1 MPKPARKKRR
11 SSGPLVG
18 ARGSRVSTGGNGVTR
33 GPLPI
38 VDCGGTWLK
47 GARVDGRG
55 TLSGRER
62 RPTEAHRGIPAVVE
76 NLAALVRDLGTG
88 RQVAAAGIAMPGS
101 VDAARGIVHQSPN
114 FPGVRE
120 FALGPLLATKIGARV
135 VVENDAKAYAIGE
148 MWKGAARPYR
158 SFLCLTL
165 GTGLGGA
172 AVLDGRLWRGAHNMA
187 GELGHTP
194 LHADGPACTCGS
206 RGCLEVYVS
215 ARGLQRAYETAL
227 ADGKRTSMA
236 SPEPTPEEMAQAAR
250 EGDPAAKEA
259 WEALGRRL
267 GAGIAGLLN
276 GFDVEA
282 VVVGGG
288 LSTGWDLFGESARQQ
303 VRARAFR
310 LVAEKAVIVPGEL
323 GDDAGVIGMARLARA
338 RLEGKPL

>member
-1 MPKPARKKRR
+1 MSRIRK
-11 SSGPLVG
+11 
-18 ARGSRVSTGGNGVTR
+18 TGR
-33 GPLPI
+33 GPASGTWKVLAV

-62 RPTEAHRGIPAVVE
+62 RPTGADRGIGAVAE
-76 NLAALVRDLGTG
+76 SLAALVKDLAGG
-88 RQVAAAGIAMPGS
+88 RRAAAGIAMPGS

-114 FPGVRE
+114 LPGIRE
-120 FALGPLLATKIGARV
+120 FALGPLLAAKVGAPV
-135 VVENDAKAYAIGE
+135 VIENDAKAYAVGE

-194 LHADGPACTCGS
+194 LQVDGPPCTCGS

-215 ARGLQRAYETAL
+215 ARGLRRAFEAAK
-227 ADGKRTSMA
+227 ADGKKTSVTA
-236 SPEPTPEEMAQAAR
+236 AEPTPEELAGAAR
-250 EGDPAAKEA
+250 GGDPAAREA
-259 WEALGRRL
+259 WEILGRRL

-276 GFDVEA
+276 SFDVEA

-288 LSTGWDLFGESARQQ
+288 LSTGWDLFGEAARQQ

-310 LVAEKAVIVPGEL
+310 LVAERAAIVPAEL
-323 GDDAGVIGMARLARA
+323 GDDAGVLGMAKLTRA
-338 RLEGKPL
+338 RLEGRPL

>member
-1 MPKPARKKRR
+1 M
-11 SSGPLVG
+11 
-18 ARGSRVSTGGNGVTR
+18 
-33 GPLPI
+33 
-38 VDCGGTWLK
+38 
-47 GARVDGRG
+47 DGRG
-55 TLSGRER
+55 TLGGRER
-62 RPTEAHRGIPAVVE
+62 RPTGAGRGIGAVVE
-76 NLAALVRDLGTG
+76 NLAAIVRDLAAG
-88 RQVAAAGIAMPGS
+88 REAAAVGSGIVRREGPKGPSDPFTFPAAAGIAMPGS

-114 FPGVRE
+114 FPDVRE
-120 FALGPLLATKIGARV
+120 FALGPLLATKVGAPV
-135 VVENDAKAYAIGE
+135 VVENDAKAYAVGE

-194 LHADGPACTCGS
+194 LQVDGPPCTCGS
-206 RGCLEVYVS
+206 RGCLEVYVR
-215 ARGLQRAYETAL
+215 ARGLQRGFESAKS
-227 ADGKRTSMA
+227 DGKRSSVA
-236 SPEPTPEEMAQAAR
+236 SAEPTPEELAKAAR

-259 WEALGRRL
+259 WETLGRRL

-276 GFDVEA
+276 SFDVEA

-310 LVAEKAVIVPGEL
+310 LVAERAAIVPAEL
-323 GDDAGVIGMARLARA
+323 GDDAGVLGMAKLTRA
-338 RLEGKPL
+338 RLGGEPL

>member
-1 MPKPARKKRR
+1 MPRARKA
-11 SSGPLVG
+11 V
-18 ARGSRVSTGGNGVTR
+18 ARGS
-33 GPLPI
+33 LPI

-47 GARVDGRG
+47 GARVDSRG
-55 TLSGRER
+55 VLGGRER
-62 RPTEAHRGIPAVVE
+62 RPTGADRGIGAVVE
-76 NLAALVRDLGTG
+76 NLAALVKDLAGG
-88 RQVAAAGIAMPGS
+88 RKVGAAGIAMPGS

-120 FALGPLLATKIGARV
+120 FALGPLLATKVEAKVI
-135 VVENDAKAYAIGE
+135 VENDAKAYAVGE

-194 LHADGPACTCGS
+194 LHADGPPCTCGS

-215 ARGLQRAYETAL
+215 ARGLQRAFETAK
-227 ADGKRTSMA
+227 ADGKHTSVA
-236 SPEPTPEEMAQAAR
+236 SAEPTPEELARAAR
-250 EGDPAAKEA
+250 EGDPAAREA

-276 GFDVEA
+276 AFDVEA

-303 VRARAFR
+303 VGARAFR
-310 LVAEKAVIVPGEL
+310 LVAEKAAIVPAQL
-323 GDDAGVIGMARLARA
+323 GDDAGVIGMALLARS

>member
-1 MPKPARKKRR
+1 MPKAVKR
-11 SSGPLVG
+11 VG
-18 ARGSRVSTGGNGVTR
+18 R
-33 GPLPI
+33 GPLCV

-55 TLSGRER
+55 ALLGRER
-62 RPTEAHRGIPAVVE
+62 RPTGAGRGIGAVAE
-76 NLAALVRDLGTG
+76 SLAALVRDLAGG
-88 RQVAAAGIAMPGS
+88 RRAAAAGIAMPGS

-114 FPGVRE
+114 FPDVRE
-120 FALGPLLATKIGARV
+120 FALGPLLATKVGAPV
-135 VVENDAKAYAIGE
+135 VVENDAKAYAVGE
-148 MWKGAARPYR
+148 MWKGAARHYR

-194 LHADGPACTCGS
+194 LQVDGPPCACGS

-215 ARGLQRAYETAL
+215 ARGLQRAFEAAK
-227 ADGKRTSMA
+227 ADGKKTSVA
-236 SPEPTPEEMAQAAR
+236 AAEPAPEEMAQAAR
-250 EGDPAAKEA
+250 KGDPAAREA
-259 WEALGRRL
+259 WETLGRRL

-276 GFDVEA
+276 SFDVEA

-303 VRARAFR
+303 VGARAFR
-310 LVAEKAVIVPGEL
+310 LVAERAAIVPAQL
-323 GDDAGVIGMARLARA
+323 GDDAGVLGMAKLARA
-338 RLEGKPL
+338 RLEGTPL

>member
-1 MPKPARKKRR
+1 MPKPR
-11 SSGPLVG
+11 SRAKAGRSI
-18 ARGSRVSTGGNGVTR
+18 GG
-33 GPLPI
+33 GPLPV

-55 TLSGRER
+55 TLGGRER
-62 RPTEAHRGIPAVVE
+62 RPTGAQRGVGTVTE
-76 NLAALVRDLGTG
+76 NLAALIRDLAGG
-88 RQVAAAGIAMPGS
+88 RKVAAAGIAMPGS

-120 FALGPLLATKIGARV
+120 FGLGPLLATKVGGKV

-172 AVLDGRLWRGAHNMA
+172 AILDGRLWRGVHNMA

-194 LHADGPACTCGS
+194 LHADGPPCTCGS
-206 RGCLEVYVS
+206 RGCLEVYAS
-215 ARGLQRAYETAL
+215 ARGLQRAFETAK
-227 ADGKRTSMA
+227 ADGKRTSIEA
-236 SPEPTPEEMAQAAR
+236 AEPTPEEMARAAR
-250 EGDPAAKEA
+250 EGDPAAREA

-276 GFDVEA
+276 AFDVEA

-303 VRARAFR
+303 VGARAFR
-310 LVAEKAVIVPGEL
+310 LVAEKALIVPAEL

-338 RLEGKPL
+338 RLEGRPL